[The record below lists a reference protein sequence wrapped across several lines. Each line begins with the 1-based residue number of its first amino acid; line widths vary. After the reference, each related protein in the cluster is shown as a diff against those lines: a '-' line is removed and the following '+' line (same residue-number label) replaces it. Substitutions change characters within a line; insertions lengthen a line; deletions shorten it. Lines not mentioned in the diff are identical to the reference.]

1 MKTIVYGQQPLSPGA
16 QALKARLEADPDF
29 RRNREVFAKMRSG
42 TATEKDHEAYL
53 EITRPFREGRQ
64 DVVRG

>member
-16 QALKARLEADPDF
+16 KALKARLDADPEF

-42 TATEKDHEAYL
+42 AATEKDRDAYM

-64 DVVRG
+64 DIVRG